1 VAASL
6 KNEPGDQVDVVDGA
20 RGEFAVLVDGH
31 EVARK
36 GEDLPPVEDVLAAVR
51 KAGQATAGARA

>member
-6 KNEPGDQVDVVDGA
+6 KNAPGVQVDVVDGA
-20 RGEFAVLVDGH
+20 KGEFTVLVDGH
-31 EVARK
+31 EVAKK
-36 GEDLPPVEDVLAAVR
+36 GENLPPVEDVLTAVR